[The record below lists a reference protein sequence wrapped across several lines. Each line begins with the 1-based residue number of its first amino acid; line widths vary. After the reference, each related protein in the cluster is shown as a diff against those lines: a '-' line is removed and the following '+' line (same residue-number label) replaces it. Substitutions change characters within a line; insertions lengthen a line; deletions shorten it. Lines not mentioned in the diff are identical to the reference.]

1 MTGEEKNTIKNN
13 IEINQSLALFNLKK
27 KKKEKEKWSRLALN
41 IDEIKF
47 SSEDNSFYRRADLWL
62 PRKV

>member
-13 IEINQSLALFNLKK
+13 IEINQSLALFNLK

-47 SSEDNSFYRRADLWL
+47 SSEDNSFYHRADLWL